1 MHIDLAHAIVS
12 AALIL
17 LTIFVM
23 RKTGMADATKQKA
36 FDWKIF
42 LGVLVVM
49 FVLNIV
55 WPY

>member
-23 RKTGMADATKQKA
+23 RKTGMADATKQKT

-42 LGVLVVM
+42 LGVCVVM
-49 FVLNIV
+49 FVLNIF

>member
-1 MHIDLAHAIVS
+1 MHLDLAHAVVS

-23 RKTGMADATKQKA
+23 RKTGLADATKERT

-49 FVLNIV
+49 FIV
-55 WPY
+55 NLLWPY